1 MLVNQPDTKE
11 YLLCDFIPFIVYD
24 VAEGKAIYNFLK
36 VEQWLPEDGGRQERL
51 PGNFPEERNIVCCD
65 RTLNDRGVCICQ
77 SSEPHT
83 WDLYIFVFVVFIWK
97 GKQPKQILYYHYGHA
112 AAKIF

>member
-1 MLVNQPDTKE
+1 MTLF
-11 YLLCDFIPFIVYD
+11 LLLIYD

-36 VEQWLPEDGGRQERL
+36 VEQWLPGDGGDRKGYQAI
-51 PGNFPEERNIVCCD
+51 FPEERNIVCCD

-83 WDLYIFVFVVFIWK
+83 WDLYIFVFVVFI
-97 GKQPKQILYYHYGHA
+97 
-112 AAKIF
+112 